1 MIDRELKELWPRL
14 QAKKRSMSHFL
25 DEVRLSGIRG
35 IQKLRVPFDYPV
47 SVVAGGNASGKSTV
61 LFAAASAYRVPGA
74 GVRDFVPSTFFPDY
88 RPRHGARED
97 GRQPITIDFEYST
110 PNGRLSMTW
119 RRVKGWN
126 RSFFGRKGAA
136 QPERP
141 VYLRTLTN
149 LSNPSE
155 VRGVL
160 RMSHLKVPPEEKSL
174 TASQINFAQRML
186 PFTYTDVVRLSSGK
200 KSLLFAKQ
208 NTGAAYSELHMAAGE
223 RAILWLSREI
233 AQLQGALVLIDEV
246 EASLHPWV
254 QQLLMLQLQQLALRN
269 DLQIIVTSHSP
280 VVLDSV
286 PPNGRIFLERG
297 EDGQVTLSPPYRDII
312 QNALYGRAHD
322 TLNLLCE
329 NDTAEGILNG
339 VLDRLIPSE
348 RIRRESIRV
357 GRNAGADEFPMH
369 AAAFRKFRLLE
380 NFVFVLDGDQKPSDV
395 SRRIRESGGNTPVTI
410 LYLPGDQAPEVW
422 VWRRLQQRPE
432 VFAADLGIDSA
443 TLGQNIRSL
452 DSLYSPAQDSDSAI
466 AKEKLYDLAEAQDR
480 TVPEICR
487 LIARIEAGDDG
498 SELQP
503 LVEDLKDL
511 FSKWRAD

>member
-1 MIDRELKELWPRL
+1 
-14 QAKKRSMSHFL
+14 
-25 DEVRLSGIRG
+25 
-35 IQKLRVPFDYPV
+35 
-47 SVVAGGNASGKSTV
+47 
-61 LFAAASAYRVPGA
+61 
-74 GVRDFVPSTFFPDY
+74 
-88 RPRHGARED
+88 
-97 GRQPITIDFEYST
+97 
-110 PNGRLSMTW
+110 
-119 RRVKGWN
+119 
-126 RSFFGRKGAA
+126 
-136 QPERP
+136 
-141 VYLRTLTN
+141 
-149 LSNPSE
+149 
-155 VRGVL
+155 
-160 RMSHLKVPPEEKSL
+160 
-174 TASQINFAQRML
+174 ML
-186 PFTYTDVVRLSSGK
+186 PFTYADVVRLSSGK

-223 RAILWLSREI
+223 RAILWLSREL
-233 AQLQGALVLIDEV
+233 AQLRGALVLIDEV
-246 EASLHPWV
+246 EAGLHPWV

-329 NDTAEGILNG
+329 DDTAEGILNG
-339 VLDRLIPSE
+339 ILDKLIPSE

-380 NFVFVLDGDQKPSDV
+380 NFVFVLDGDQRPSDV

-410 LYLPGDQAPEVW
+410 LYLPSDQAPEVW

-466 AKEKLYDLAEAQDR
+466 AKEKLYNLAEAQDR

-487 LIARIEAGDDG
+487 LIARIEAGDRD
-498 SELQP
+498 SEI
-503 LVEDLKDL
+503 
-511 FSKWRAD
+511 